1 MKTWRVTLRPSPTK
15 GDEWEIQWI
24 KDVEAENVSEALRLA
39 HESIQSS
46 VRPNFT
52 EAIVV
57 QLAG

>member
-1 MKTWRVTLRPSPTK
+1 VTLRPSPTK